1 MTKLNKS
8 MEFDVGGGEASGSE
22 DSDEDLL
29 EQFTGSE
36 FYTAG
41 KCTIVCV
48 SDFVHVSVITV
59 CMCGYGEHVGSRAA
73 TTWLNFISYIM
84 S

>member
-1 MTKLNKS
+1 MTPTKMTKLNKS

-22 DSDEDLL
+22 GSDEDLL

-41 KCTIVCV
+41 KCTMVCV

-59 CMCGYGEHVGSRAA
+59 CML
-73 TTWLNFISYIM
+73 W
-84 S
+84 

>member
-41 KCTIVCV
+41 KSTIVCV
-48 SDFVHVSVITV
+48 SDFVITV
-59 CMCGYGEHVGSRAA
+59 CMCGYGEHVCSRAA
-73 TTWLNFISYIM
+73 MTWLNFISYIM

>member
-48 SDFVHVSVITV
+48 SDFG
-59 CMCGYGEHVGSRAA
+59 MY
-73 TTWLNFISYIM
+73 L
-84 S
+84 